1 MKQQNCEI
9 NRIPIKSVV
18 PFLKIDHLPN
28 FAQKYITNIIESSES
43 VLGSSSIEGVVL
55 FGSLSYGKSTK
66 ISDVDLLIIVS
77 NAISLAR
84 IRRLHQILFAIEV
97 KHNLATKI
105 ETRID
110 RLQHIIERKTGMYCS
125 HFICRREDWELN
137 RFARILSLNKTFA
150 WLLAPSKIVLDS
162 LKRGASIIYGTGDIR
177 IYYSHNSYAYSTIQM
192 LKSLVMTMLL
202 AFGAIVMLPFD
213 KKFNKYILES
223 YKWSLNASYFFLF
236 HRTNRLTEI
245 LRFFRSMGLSNY
257 YLKWFYHCRI
267 TSGYHI
273 RFTLQMPFQ
282 IMKLHLLSM
291 RLKRIINLL

>member
-1 MKQQNCEI
+1 MKQQNSERNQI
-9 NRIPIKSVV
+9 HTNSIV
-18 PFLKIDHLPN
+18 PFLKIGHLPV

-55 FGSLSYGKSTK
+55 FGSLSYGASTK
-66 ISDVDLLIIVS
+66 MSDVDLLIIVS
-77 NAISLAR
+77 NAISFAR
-84 IRRLHQILFAIEV
+84 ISRLHQILFAVAV
-97 KHNLATKI
+97 KHNLAAKI
-105 ETRID
+105 ETRFD
-110 RLQHIIERKTGMYCS
+110 RLQHILERKTGMYCS

-162 LKRGASIIYGTGDIR
+162 LKRGATVIYGAGEIR
-177 IYYSHNSYAYSTIQM
+177 IHYSHNSYSYSSIQI
-192 LKSLVMTMLL
+192 LKSLVMTLLL
-202 AFGAIVMLPFD
+202 AYGAIFMLPFD

-223 YKWSLNASYFFLF
+223 YKWSLRASYFFLF
-236 HRTNRLTEI
+236 HRTNRLPEI

-257 YLKWFYHCRI
+257 YLKWFYHCRN

-282 IMKLHLLSM
+282 IMKLHVLSM